1 MRRQTPNTRALAFS
15 PDTRVP
21 PWFASWIFFLPL
33 FVFSCA
39 TARVVGP
46 PVVIPPESSQVKSVV
61 LEPFFE
67 TAEWKTEVS
76 RTQSDWSN
84 MGQRGWSA
92 MGRPMV
98 IRETV
103 TTRKP
108 VLAEV
113 DALSEEYR
121 LVLAH
126 LKRLRPTWQIV
137 TTSGVATVEGPVTVV
152 RVVIDTHQTIGT
164 NRPLKNAA
172 FSFGLLIWPLQIYN
186 FWPVTETERIY
197 GILERYAT
205 DSATVKTR
213 LIRYA
218 TQPDAAFNASG
229 LTPLKREFGLD
240 VTYEEG
246 LLANEGPRKGALI
259 GGFSERL
266 ASAVVALVEEP

>member
-1 MRRQTPNTRALAFS
+1 LL
-15 PDTRVP
+15 
-21 PWFASWIFFLPL
+21 LPL
-33 FVFSCA
+33 FLFSCA
-39 TARVVGP
+39 AARVVGP
-46 PVVIPPESSQVKSVV
+46 PVVIPPERGQTQAVV

-76 RTQSDWSN
+76 RTQNAWTT
-84 MGQRGWSA
+84 
-92 MGRPMV
+92 MGRPV
-98 IRETV
+98 IREVV

-108 VLAEV
+108 MLTEV

-121 LVLAH
+121 QVLAH
-126 LKRLRPTWQIV
+126 LKRLRPNWQVV
-137 TTSGVATVEGPVTVV
+137 TTSGVATVDGPVTVV
-152 RVVIDTHQTIGT
+152 RVIIETHQTIGT

-205 DSATVKTR
+205 DSNTVKTR

-218 TQPDAAFNASG
+218 SQPDAAFNASG
-229 LTPLKREFGLD
+229 LTPLKRDFGLD

-246 LLANEGPRKGALI
+246 LLANETPRKGALI